1 MSEAALDDGDGEHVV
16 SGIVDADTL
25 AAYVDTLRGLV
36 DEAKLHFGDG
46 GIQAS
51 AVDPANVAMW
61 QDTRIAPS
69 AFESF
74 DSPGEVVQGVN
85 LTRLSEL
92 LDGAASGDLVE
103 FGIDMESRKLDLRYR
118 GIEHAMGLIDPDSI
132 RQEPD
137 SPDLD
142 LPNHVVLSGGQLT
155 EAIDNC
161 ELTSDHLWLRG
172 DPDAETVTFAAEGD
186 IDETVVTYPDA
197 DCERFDIDADAES
210 VFSINYLVDM
220 VSEIP
225 TDAAVAVH
233 FGDEFP
239 AWFEYD
245 AFDGGL
251 EVIGLLA
258 PRIQTS

>member
-1 MSEAALDDGDGEHVV
+1 MSEAALADGDGDYVV
-16 SGIVDADTL
+16 SGIVDADVF

-36 DEAKLHFGDG
+36 SEAKLHFGDG
-46 GIQAS
+46 GIRVS
-51 AVDPANVAMW
+51 AVEPANVAMW
-61 QDTRIAPS
+61 QDTRLTPS

-74 DSPGEVVQGVN
+74 ESPGEVVHGVN
-85 LTRLSEL
+85 LERLSEL

-103 FGIDMESRKLDLRYR
+103 FGIDMETRHLDLRYR
-118 GIEHAMGLIDPDSI
+118 GIEHAMALIDPDTV

-137 SPDLD
+137 TPDLD

-172 DPDAETVTFAAEGD
+172 DPEAETITFAAEGD
-186 IDETVVTYPDA
+186 VDATTVTYPAAECD
-197 DCERFDIDADAES
+197 RFDVDADAES
-210 VFSINYLVDM
+210 VFSIDYLADM
-220 VSEIP
+220 VAEIP

-251 EVIGLLA
+251 EVTGLLA
-258 PRIQTS
+258 PRIQSS